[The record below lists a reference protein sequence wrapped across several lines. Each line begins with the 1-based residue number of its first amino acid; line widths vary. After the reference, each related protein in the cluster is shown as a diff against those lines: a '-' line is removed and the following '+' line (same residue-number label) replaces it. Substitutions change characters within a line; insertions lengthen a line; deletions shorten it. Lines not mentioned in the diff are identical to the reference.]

1 MNKIPLAYAD
11 VELQLAAAIS
21 IGDTSITLSSAND
34 DDGNALPAGK
44 YCFTVD
50 NGSSNKEYLLG
61 QLNGTDLTSVVSVS
75 RQGVESSGAAR
86 AHRVGAPAIL
96 SDFAAIQ
103 RVADIL
109 RGQETADGDN
119 PISYDAEPTLTDRKE
134 LATVAYVLDNITGG
148 TVAFDSQ
155 VVTGVNAGET
165 VAAGELVYFKTS
177 DQEFYLADAS
187 VAVEVNNVQ
196 MGLALGAGTDGA
208 AITGG
213 VQISG
218 SYTTTGLTAG
228 ATYYATDVAGVF
240 GTSAGTTNRVIG
252 VALSTTELLLVPVNP
267 ETPTSDEKAAMA
279 GFLSAPSAS
288 NKFLTQNDNTDIV
301 TFTADGTWTKDT
313 GLVRTRVQVW
323 GSGGSGAGHYE
334 SSSTGYAGGGG
345 GGEYKE
351 IWFEAADLGATE
363 TVTIGVGG
371 ASVKRAVAGFVDGNT
386 GTATTFGSLIS
397 AAAGTAGTA
406 ADAATEG
413 GDGGGSSKISGV
425 GVVTAYT
432 VSTHDGVIWG
442 GGAGGTS
449 KGGGSSA
456 DLSGGNAAY
465 GGAGGGGVRGGDS
478 SGAGGT
484 SIGGGNGGA
493 AGSTGGSNGTV
504 GVQPGGGGGGAVG
517 GNEANG
523 NSGAGADGQVIVT
536 EYYS

>member
-61 QLNGTDLTSVVSVS
+61 QLNGTNLTSVVSVS

-103 RVADIL
+103 RVVDIL
-109 RGQETADGDN
+109 RGQETVDGAN

-155 VVTGVNAGET
+155 IVTGVNAGET
-165 VAAGELVYFKTS
+165 VAAGKLVYFKTS
-177 DQEFYLADAS
+177 DQEWYLADAS
-187 VAVEVNNVQ
+187 VAVEVNGVH
-196 MGLALGAGTDGA
+196 MGIALGAGTDGA

-252 VALSTTELLLVPVNP
+252 VALSTTELLLVPVTP
-267 ETPTSDEKAAMA
+267 ESLTTDEKAALV
-279 GFLSAPSAS
+279 GDGGTPSATNPYKVKS
-288 NKFLTQNDNTDIV
+288 KTVTAGATINGATLPVPVYQNTTDNEFYACDANDTAAMKYLGFAITNGVNAGDFNVQFSGIV
-301 TFTADGTWTKDT
+301 SGFT
-313 GLVRTRVQVW
+313 GLAEGEEYYVQDAV
-323 GSGGSGAGHYE
+323 G
-334 SSSTGYAGGGG
+334 
-345 GGEYKE
+345 
-351 IWFEAADLGATE
+351 
-363 TVTIGVGG
+363 TIGTTIGTNEILVG
-371 ASVKRAVAGFVDGNT
+371 VAISET
-386 GTATTFGSLIS
+386 ELLIQKGQRR
-397 AAAGTAGTA
+397 AAGTFSIGTVTTDVTLTTGFRPSVIRFTAQNVVA
-406 ADAATEG
+406 ASTPDSMRLECVYANGALSALASIVNGTSSQVSESTRLYDVNNWPDYYMTFSVQSITDTSFIIRYTETG
-413 GDGGGSSKISGV
+413 TYDQG
-425 GVVTAYT
+425 GVV
-432 VSTHDGVIWG
+432 IW
-442 GGAGGTS
+442 
-449 KGGGSSA
+449 
-456 DLSGGNAAY
+456 
-465 GGAGGGGVRGGDS
+465 
-478 SGAGGT
+478 
-484 SIGGGNGGA
+484 
-493 AGSTGGSNGTV
+493 
-504 GVQPGGGGGGAVG
+504 
-517 GNEANG
+517 EAEG
-523 NSGAGADGQVIVT
+523 EI
-536 EYYS
+536 

>member
-61 QLNGTDLTSVVSVS
+61 QLNGTNLTSVVSVS

-103 RVADIL
+103 RVVDIL
-109 RGQETADGDN
+109 RGQETVDGAN

-155 VVTGVNAGET
+155 IVTGVNAGET

-177 DQEFYLADAS
+177 DQEWYLADAS
-187 VAVEVNNVQ
+187 VAAEVNGVH
-196 MGLALGAGTDGA
+196 MGIALGAGTDGA

-228 ATYYATDVAGVF
+228 ATYYATDTAGTI
-240 GTSAGTTNRVIG
+240 GTTAGTTNRVIG
-252 VALSTTELLLVPVNP
+252 VALSTTELLIVPVTP
-267 ETPTSDEKAAMA
+267 ESLTTDEKAALA
-279 GFLSAPSAS
+279 GGGAFGTPDAD
-288 NKFLTQNDNTDIV
+288 NKLITEAYVGSRFSDVV
-301 TFTADGTWTKDT
+301 TFAASGTWTKDT
-313 GLVRTRVQVW
+313 GLKRIRVQAW
-323 GSGGSGAGHYE
+323 GGGGSGGARDTDH
-334 SSSTGYAGGGG
+334 GGGG
-345 GGEYKE
+345 GGGGYSDH
-351 IWFEAADLGATE
+351 WFEASELGATE
-363 TVTIGVGG
+363 TVTIGAGGAGASGGFNVGGNTTFGTLLTAWGGGGGLGRSSSSESNGGGGGGADRAGNNANTSTGGTSGIFASDGGNAENAEDAFYGAGGGSYSFDGG
-371 ASVKRAVAGFVDGNT
+371 AS
-386 GTATTFGSLIS
+386 IY
-397 AAAGTAGTA
+397 
-406 ADAATEG
+406 G
-413 GDGGGSSKISGV
+413 GGGGGASDGGV
-425 GVVTAYT
+425 GGTSV
-432 VSTHDGVIWG
+432 H
-442 GGAGGTS
+442 GGAGGDEDED
-449 KGGGSSA
+449 GS
-456 DLSGGNAAY
+456 
-465 GGAGGGGVRGGDS
+465 V
-478 SGAGGT
+478 
-484 SIGGGNGGA
+484 
-493 AGSTGGSNGTV
+493 
-504 GVQPGGGGGGAVG
+504 PGGGGGGSSTATAGNG
-517 GNEANG
+517 GN
-523 NSGAGADGQVIVT
+523 GQVIVT